1 MSRPRGADPLSA
13 PDDPLER
20 SRTGPVFLARQS
32 YRRRRVM
39 DAARTL
45 PFLGT
50 ALVLAPVLIPEAGEE
65 GATRAGVIYLFVLWC
80 VLIAAAFWIARR
92 LVGSLEEPRVGS
104 ETLSPPTPPPPPSMP
119 PSAARTP
126 VDLSTATPGRD

>member
-1 MSRPRGADPLSA
+1 
-13 PDDPLER
+13 
-20 SRTGPVFLARQS
+20 
-32 YRRRRVM
+32 M

-45 PFLGT
+45 PFVGT

-92 LVGSLEEPRVGS
+92 LVGSLDEPRVGS
-104 ETLSPPTPPPPPSMP
+104 ETLSPPTPLPPTP

-126 VDLSTATPGRD
+126 VDLSTATSGRD